1 MLERQVSGVKKL
13 MCFLQVQEIAKQNV
27 AHTFSITGK
36 KRSLELQ
43 ARYDTCSAFEGL

>member
-1 MLERQVSGVKKL
+1 METSKKL
-13 MCFLQVQEIAKQNV
+13 IFLQVQEIAKQNV

-43 ARYDTCSAFEGL
+43 ARYGAFQVGEHYVQI